1 MVSLGLAL
9 EPSKHFVHTSAD
21 LASRLGLAPEI
32 FRQRRQEFMELS
44 SPKELK
50 KRVEQLVA
58 VEEDKLRE
66 VAELPTEKRHLVE
79 RVRRWDLALQVSV
92 MELELLRNRGNQ
104 DTDDSLSADKD
115 LDTSAEQDSWR

>member
-9 EPSKHFVHTSAD
+9 EPPKHFVHTSAD
-21 LASRLGLAPEI
+21 LASRLGLAPDL

-44 SPKELK
+44 SSRELR

-66 VAELPTEKRHLVE
+66 VAELPKEKRHLVE

-92 MELELLRNRGNQ
+92 MELELLRNRGNE
-104 DTDDSLSADKD
+104 DTDDSLSRNEE
-115 LDTSAEQDSWR
+115 LDDSAEQDSWG